1 MTMEQDF
8 SSEMPPPY
16 DDDTGHNYDSA
27 QFRTEIDVEPPRKAK
42 VPPPIEWTG
51 AFQQTRDGTIVRQV
65 EAKDPETREP
75 YFKLVPIGG
84 PVKIIALTS
93 GPSGEACIR
102 LRWADFRS
110 IDREADVPF
119 AALSSLRSNF
129 LHEQLIGRG
138 LRLVPGKERDF
149 CDALRSVRVNRVIRS
164 LDRSGWCDLN
174 AAPIYA
180 DPAGRIYGEAD
191 GSVTLATP
199 SAAPGMFEP
208 VGTFEGWNAAQ
219 GRLAQGNS
227 RLVFFV
233 AAALAGPLLRPVGEA
248 SGAFHLVGLSG
259 DGKSTALRLAGSVW
273 GGPAHVG
280 TWRSTA
286 NGWEATCAQAS
297 DSILIADELSQAN
310 PKDAAAVVFMVGN
323 ESGARR
329 MTKALDAQAV
339 RTWKTL
345 LLSAGEETL
354 EDMLRRDRQEFRG
367 GLETRFLTIPSDAGK
382 GFRVYDRLPADF
394 TSDNALSVA
403 LARACRE
410 HAGHVGPAFLN
421 RLLAELR
428 ADREGF
434 LARWTA
440 YRDRFL
446 RCYAGEGADGPML
459 RACSKFALVGFAG
472 ECGIGW
478 DTLPWPAGHAEW
490 AAAECWGAWV
500 RARGHTGDTD
510 TAQAI
515 EALRSYLTAHGLSRF
530 PLLSDGTAQ
539 HWERLPDHAGFRR
552 AVDGGVE
559 YLMNPTTWRDLLR
572 GKSPTMTAKRLSTA
586 GLYRRERRKI
596 NGLAQI
602 EYHVISGRLLE
613 D

>member
-1 MTMEQDF
+1 MTMDHDF
-8 SSEMPPPY
+8 REEPPPCDDESAAGY
-16 DDDTGHNYDSA
+16 DTE
-27 QFRTEIDVEPPRKAK
+27 QFWNELAAEPVREPKSRPA
-42 VPPPIEWTG
+42 IEWTG
-51 AFQQTRDGTIVRQV
+51 AFQQRGDGTIVRQV
-65 EAKDPETREP
+65 EAKDPETREL

-84 PVKIIALTS
+84 PVEIVALTS
-93 GPSGEACIR
+93 GPAGEACIR
-102 LRWADFRS
+102 LRWADFRN

-129 LHEQLIGRG
+129 LHENLIGRG
-138 LRLVPGKERDF
+138 LRIVPGKERDF
-149 CDALRSVRVNRVIRS
+149 CDALRSVRVHRVIRS
-164 LDRSGWCDLN
+164 LDRSGWCDLE
-174 AAPIYA
+174 AAPLYA

-191 GSVTLATP
+191 GAVTLANP
-199 SAAPGMFEP
+199 SAAPGMFAP
-208 VGTFEGWNAAQ
+208 IGSRKGWNAMQ

-227 RLVFFV
+227 RLVFFI

-329 MTKALDAQAV
+329 MTKTLDAQAV

-354 EDMLRRDRQEFRG
+354 EDMLRRDKQEFRG

-382 GFRVYDRLPADF
+382 GFRVYDHLPAGF
-394 TSDNALSVA
+394 ASDNALSVA

-410 HAGHVGPAFLN
+410 HAGHVGPAFLD

-428 ADREGF
+428 GDRDGF
-434 LARWTA
+434 LAQWVA
-440 YRDRFL
+440 YRDGFL
-446 RCYAGEGADGPML
+446 RCHAGDGADGPML
-459 RACSKFALVGFAG
+459 RACSKFALVAFAG
-472 ECGIGW
+472 KCGIGW
-478 DTLPWPAGHAEW
+478 DALPWPAGHAEW
-490 AAAECWGAWV
+490 AAAECWKAWAG
-500 RARGHTGDTD
+500 ARGHDGDSD

-515 EALRSYLTAHGLSRF
+515 DRLRTYLTAHGLSRF
-530 PLLSDGTAQ
+530 PLLTDGTTQ
-539 HWERLPDHAGFRR
+539 LWERLPDHAGFRR

-559 YLMNPTTWRDLLR
+559 YLMNPATWRDVLR
-572 GKSPTMTAKRLSTA
+572 GKAPTSTAKKLGTA

-602 EYHVISGRLLE
+602 SYHVISGRLLE
-613 D
+613 E